1 MMPVSSK
8 MSDILESLTFFAF
21 VAITALCLSFTFS
34 MVVYRLGLPANPKMF
49 VLTNL
54 VVSACIAIPTAVIA
68 SQHEFRLRIYQRR
81 LEALAAT
88 DPLTGLYNRRFF
100 RQALDEELQ
109 RMRRTRQTAGVV
121 VFDLD
126 HFKRIN
132 DRFGHKT
139 GDVVLTEV
147 AASAFAELRGPFDRL
162 GRWGGEEFVILLSD
176 VTLDQ
181 AASVCDR
188 IRARIESL
196 VIEHK
201 GHAISVTA
209 SFGVCLLERGDD
221 PEIALETADAALFD
235 SKNAGRNCV
244 TTRGRLDLAA

>member
-1 MMPVSSK
+1 MPFSIK
-8 MSDILESLTFFAF
+8 TSDVFESLTFFAF

-49 VLTNL
+49 VITNL
-54 VVSACIAIPTAVIA
+54 LVSACVAIPTAVLA
-68 SQHEFRLRIYQRR
+68 SQHEFRLRTYQRR

-100 RQALDEELQ
+100 KQAMEDELQ
-109 RMRRTRQTAGVV
+109 RMKRTRQTAGVV

-126 HFKRIN
+126 HFKRVN

-139 GDVVLTEV
+139 GDLVLTEV

-176 VTLDQ
+176 VTLEQ

-188 IRARIESL
+188 IRARIES
-196 VIEHK
+196 VVVQHK
-201 GHAISVTA
+201 GHDISVTA
-209 SFGVCLLERGDD
+209 SFGACLLERGGDLD
-221 PEIALETADAALFD
+221 TALETADAALFD

-244 TTRGRLDLAA
+244 TTRGRLEIAA